1 MQKEVKK
8 VLPDI
13 PQEPVGEA
21 DEKAIQKLKDSG
33 IIVFPVARNSNYL
46 KVNFVT
52 VDSITNNDI
61 ALLWSIKK
69 QLVWLNLGRKK
80 YLIVY

>member
-8 VLPDI
+8 VLPDL
-13 PQEPVGEA
+13 PQTPVEKA

-46 KVNFVT
+46 TANFVT
-52 VDSITNNDI
+52 VDSITYNDI
-61 ALLWSIKK
+61 ALLLEYKK
-69 QLVWLNLGRKK
+69 TISMAKPWPKENSG
-80 YLIVY
+80 